1 MASGSPSVINITY
14 AILKYIHTNGFLNL
28 TLEQIRTQFETEYRV
43 KTENGVASAGPF
55 TSPTHQELTE
65 EGTFHQLRLATAIVS
80 E

>member
-1 MASGSPSVINITY
+1 MASGSPSAINITY

-43 KTENGVASAGPF
+43 ASTGPF

-65 EGTFHQLRLATAIVS
+65 EGTFHQLHLATVIVS